1 MTIVALRADPVRPRP
16 PDRPLVVALVGVA
29 GVGKSSLAS
38 ALARLESGVRV
49 RPRITW
55 WQYVANIPAMMST
68 FLRIHRP
75 FRGLLLKE
83 MKRLLRLH
91 VLHRLVRETK
101 DCRILVFDEGPVY
114 LLARILVYGD
124 QRIHTNGFEDSW
136 RRCIATWAA
145 ELDVIVWLDAP
156 DGVLDPRLRNRPQ
169 HPFVYTGDHSVRAL
183 LRAYRD
189 AYARVIAELV
199 AAGGPRPW
207 TVSTARGSVDRTAYE
222 LLVRLRALREDPG
235 GTPA

>member
-1 MTIVALRADPVRPRP
+1 MTIVAVRADPVRPRP

-29 GVGKSSLAS
+29 GVGKSSLAG
-38 ALARLESGVRV
+38 ALARLEPSVRV

-55 WQYVANIPAMMST
+55 WQYLVNVPAMLPT
-68 FLRIHRP
+68 FLQIHRP
-75 FRGLLLKE
+75 FRGVLFKE

-91 VLHRLVRETK
+91 VLHRLVRETQ

-114 LLARILVYGD
+114 LLARILVYGAR
-124 QRIHTNGFEDSW
+124 RIQTRGFEEW
-136 RRCIATWAA
+136 WQRAIAMWAA

-156 DGVLDPRLRNRPQ
+156 DGVLGPRLRNRPL
-169 HPFVYTGDHSVRAL
+169 HPFVYTGDNSVQAL

-189 AYARVIAELV
+189 AFARVIDDLV

-207 TVSTARGSVDRTAYE
+207 VVSTARGSVDRTAYE
-222 LLVRLRALREDPG
+222 LLKKLQAVREGTG

>member
-1 MTIVALRADPVRPRP
+1 MTIVAVRADPGRPRP

-29 GVGKSSLAS
+29 GVGKSSLAG
-38 ALARLESGVRV
+38 ALARLESDVRI

-55 WQYVANIPAMMST
+55 WQYVANVPAMLST

-75 FRGLLLKE
+75 FRGLLFKE

-101 DCRILVFDEGPVY
+101 DGGILVFDEGPVY

-124 QRIHTNGFEDSW
+124 QRIHTAGFEECW
-136 RRCIATWAA
+136 RRSIATWAA

-156 DGVLDPRLRNRPQ
+156 DGVLGPRLRNRPQ

-183 LRAYRD
+183 LRSYRD
-189 AYARVIAELV
+189 AYARVIDELV

-207 TVSTARGSVDRTAYE
+207 IVSTARGTIDRTAYE
-222 LLVRLRALREDPG
+222 LLARLQALREG
-235 GTPA
+235 HRGTPA

>member
-1 MTIVALRADPVRPRP
+1 MTTVAVRADPVRRGP

-29 GVGKSSLAS
+29 GVGKSSLAR
-38 ALARLESGVRV
+38 ALARLEPDVRV
-49 RPRITW
+49 RPRISW
-55 WQYVANIPAMMST
+55 WQYLKHVPAMMPA

-75 FRGLLLKE
+75 FRGVLFKE

-101 DCRILVFDEGPVY
+101 NCRILVFDEGPVY
-114 LLARILVYGD
+114 LLARMLVYGEE
-124 QRIHTNGFEDSW
+124 RINTPGFEEWW
-136 RRCIATWAA
+136 RRAIATWAA

-156 DGVLDPRLRNRPQ
+156 DGVLGPRLRNRPL

-189 AYARVIAELV
+189 AFARVIEELMR
-199 AAGGPRPW
+199 AGGPSPW
-207 TVSTARGSVDRTAYE
+207 TVSTARGTVDRTAHE
-222 LLVRLRALREDPG
+222 LLAKLRALREG
-235 GTPA
+235 SRGTPA